1 MYRDMLEYLLN
12 IQWFRGSL
20 MKKFALLMVFMVI
33 VSACSNG
40 KETANELCG
49 DGPMMVV
56 DGKEYLRV
64 NAKKKVTLGKQ
75 LGKIKEQI
83 DKSYHPVE
91 NLSSNTLTAGSI
103 IYSVKGHKRYLVA
116 KTQDE
121 KYVLFELMDKE

>member
-1 MYRDMLEYLLN
+1 
-12 IQWFRGSL
+12 
-20 MKKFALLMVFMVI
+20 MKKLALLMVFMMI
-33 VSACSNG
+33 MSACSNG

-64 NAKKKVTLGKQ
+64 NVKKKVTLGKQ
-75 LGKIKEQI
+75 LGKIMEQI

-91 NLSSNTLTAGSI
+91 NFSSNTLTTGSI
-103 IYSVKGHKRYLVA
+103 IYSVKGHDQYLVA

-121 KYVLFELMDKE
+121 KYLLFELMEKE